1 MDKTLAEQLQSAADT
16 HDVKGQQLD
25 DLLRYAASV
34 LLSEK
39 AIPALPMDVIFDGNV
54 DEVKVTPTPVPFPII
69 ARVNEPDN
77 IGHARAR
84 QHEADLV
91 R

>member
-1 MDKTLAEQLQSAADT
+1 MSKSLAEQLQSAADS

-39 AIPALPMDVIFDGNV
+39 PIPALPMDVI
-54 DEVKVTPTPVPFPII
+54 EVEEKVTPTPVPFPIVV
-69 ARVNEPDN
+69 RTTEPDN
-77 IGHARAR
+77 VGHARAR
-84 QHEADLV
+84 NHEADLV